1 MLISNV
7 AIRRPVL
14 TAMAVL
20 AVIIF
25 GLVSYTEIGVDLMPK
40 VEFPVITITTT
51 LPGADPETTEN
62 RVTDVIEE
70 AVNTLSG
77 IKTLRST
84 SADSVSLVSIEFEL
98 EKKVDVAF
106 QEVQARVNTVKMQLP
121 TDVDEPVIE
130 KLDFDAMP
138 VVTVLVSGDKPQRE
152 LSHAAD
158 KVVKEGLQRIAG
170 VGSARLIGN
179 RDRKI
184 WLWLDPVALKRNNL
198 TVRDVQLA
206 LQREHIEMPGGRV
219 ETGPIE
225 LAAKTKAEFQSAEEF
240 NQLILT
246 VRDSGVI
253 RLADVGFAEDGL
265 EELRTYAQKGDAP
278 TIALEVRK
286 QSGTNTVAVADAIK
300 AEVERLKVQ
309 LAPQGIQLAL
319 AQDMSIYIKQ
329 SVHEVLRHLI
339 EGGGAAVLIVLLFL
353 LNFRSTF
360 ISAMVL
366 PTSVI
371 ATFMMMGVMGFTIN
385 IITLMALSLAIG
397 LLIDDAIVVQENIMR
412 HVQSGKPA
420 RQAAEFATSE
430 IGLAVLAAT
439 LSVVSVF
446 VPTAYTKG
454 IIGRFFFPFGMCI
467 AFAVL
472 LSMCVSFTLDPMLSS
487 RLLRRR
493 THQNFLFQFLEN
505 SFKAVEMRYEK
516 ALGFFLRHRV
526 AIVIT
531 AFVIFVGSLYLLK
544 FVRMEFQ
551 PTEDQSE
558 FSVTVRAPLGAS
570 LERTHGIMEQVR
582 ARIDRELKQEL
593 EYTFYSIGATSLQ
606 RVNEGQMYVKLKDK
620 ELRTRGQKE
629 LMEVSREAL
638 KEVKDGQVSVQL
650 VNRMGGGGAAQQ
662 VQLEIRG
669 PDFSVLN
676 RVSDQVQRHMK
687 EKDYYVDVDSTF
699 ETGKPELDVLV
710 RRERAAQL
718 GVSPVDVA
726 NTVRAAIGG
735 VDVGKFKSGSDRYD
749 IAVRFLESY
758 RNQREPIES
767 LWVPS
772 SRGSPVELRN
782 VAEVTQTAI
791 PVQIQRTNRQRQI
804 TVLANLEKGKVVGEV
819 LDEVERWAKEANLPP
834 AYTTAWAGMINIMQ
848 ESFRY
853 LLITMMLSVV
863 VIYIVLAA
871 QFESL
876 IHPFTIMLTLPLAFI
891 GSFGALVVLH
901 MTMSMF
907 TMIAFIFLLGLV
919 TKNAILLID
928 YTNTLRNRDGLPRD
942 LALQKAGPVRLR
954 PILMTTMAM
963 IAGMFPVAIGTS
975 AMRRPMAVAI
985 IGGLVSSTVLTLL
998 IIPVVYSLLD
1008 PLSEWMSRRI
1018 LKHDKKTLAPHGGEL
1033 VPEID
1038 GGPAPGHESRAVSE
1052 K

>member
-1 MLISNV
+1 
-7 AIRRPVL
+7 
-14 TAMAVL
+14 
-20 AVIIF
+20 
-25 GLVSYTEIGVDLMPK
+25 
-40 VEFPVITITTT
+40 
-51 LPGADPETTEN
+51 
-62 RVTDVIEE
+62 
-70 AVNTLSG
+70 
-77 IKTLRST
+77 
-84 SADSVSLVSIEFEL
+84 
-98 EKKVDVAF
+98 
-106 QEVQARVNTVKMQLP
+106 
-121 TDVDEPVIE
+121 
-130 KLDFDAMP
+130 
-138 VVTVLVSGDKPQRE
+138 
-152 LSHAAD
+152 
-158 KVVKEGLQRIAG
+158 
-170 VGSARLIGN
+170 
-179 RDRKI
+179 
-184 WLWLDPVALKRNNL
+184 
-198 TVRDVQLA
+198 
-206 LQREHIEMPGGRV
+206 
-219 ETGPIE
+219 
-225 LAAKTKAEFQSAEEF
+225 
-240 NQLILT
+240 
-246 VRDSGVI
+246 
-253 RLADVGFAEDGL
+253 
-265 EELRTYAQKGDAP
+265 
-278 TIALEVRK
+278 
-286 QSGTNTVAVADAIK
+286 
-300 AEVERLKVQ
+300 
-309 LAPQGIQLAL
+309 
-319 AQDMSIYIKQ
+319 
-329 SVHEVLRHLI
+329 
-339 EGGGAAVLIVLLFL
+339 
-353 LNFRSTF
+353 
-360 ISAMVL
+360 
-366 PTSVI
+366 
-371 ATFMMMGVMGFTIN
+371 
-385 IITLMALSLAIG
+385 
-397 LLIDDAIVVQENIMR
+397 
-412 HVQSGKPA
+412 
-420 RQAAEFATSE
+420 
-430 IGLAVLAAT
+430 
-439 LSVVSVF
+439 
-446 VPTAYTKG
+446 
-454 IIGRFFFPFGMCI
+454 
-467 AFAVL
+467 
-472 LSMCVSFTLDPMLSS
+472 
-487 RLLRRR
+487 
-493 THQNFLFQFLEN
+493 
-505 SFKAVEMRYEK
+505 
-516 ALGFFLRHRV
+516 
-526 AIVIT
+526 
-531 AFVIFVGSLYLLK
+531 
-544 FVRMEFQ
+544 
-551 PTEDQSE
+551 
-558 FSVTVRAPLGAS
+558 
-570 LERTHGIMEQVR
+570 
-582 ARIDRELKQEL
+582 
-593 EYTFYSIGATSLQ
+593 
-606 RVNEGQMYVKLKDK
+606 
-620 ELRTRGQKE
+620 
-629 LMEVSREAL
+629 
-638 KEVKDGQVSVQL
+638 
-650 VNRMGGGGAAQQ
+650 
-662 VQLEIRG
+662 
-669 PDFSVLN
+669 
-676 RVSDQVQRHMK
+676 
-687 EKDYYVDVDSTF
+687 
-699 ETGKPELDVLV
+699 VLV